1 MKTTHSSRISGKLV
15 TIVMIAW
22 AIMGLCISEINAQT
36 EVLLGE
42 YTFTTGS
49 DQAKASNVLSGIT
62 MSDIYTNGQLTVDYS
77 ADALNTSGWTNPID
91 LTVGRK
97 FSFNLFKNSE
107 LLGFKITKLNL
118 TYKRNQT
125 VNRAMI
131 VYYGSSFEDVGT
143 QFSKRSNKPTTYTLS
158 AFTDTLNS
166 SPAYV
171 PGVCTNNQAQYISI
185 ATVSGNIAEIVSFD
199 KIEVWGYTSVSEK
212 FDMYSPIAAT
222 GTPSEANKMDDN
234 VSLSLTPGWTASNIH
249 VFNVGNTPVA
259 NALLATSST
268 VDAYLKTPVLDL
280 NRPFQVNFR
289 YRSRLASD
297 INTHGLVDIYL
308 DDDQQIWSAQ
318 TFSTTFLSA
327 ETEAFIGS
335 ETSRIKFT
343 APMLEGNQMIY
354 DDIVIS
360 QSTKPALNF
369 ALQSTKVLGTATKST
384 SKVFNLPLKAANLTG
399 DVTLA
404 LQSGANFTL
413 SGGTT
418 ITQTNAEAGTNIAV
432 TFNAPATIGTYTDVL
447 TISAA
452 GTTDR
457 VVTLSAESD
466 LGTGMENLK
475 TGSVA
480 INGNQLLIN
489 GHAGK
494 KASIYNLSGAAL
506 FVHDKIIDNQIFTL
520 PSKGIYLLKVEGD
533 NLMPVAIKVM
543 IK

>member
-1 MKTTHSSRISGKLV
+1 MKTINKSGLSGKLLSF
-15 TIVMIAW
+15 VMIAW
-22 AIMGLCISEINAQT
+22 AIMGFLPTGLSAQT

-42 YTFTTGS
+42 FTFTTGTG
-49 DQAKASNVLSGIT
+49 QAKATSVQSGIT

-77 ADALNTSGWTNPID
+77 TDALNTSGWTNPID

-97 FSFNLFKNSE
+97 FSFSLLKNSE

-118 TYKRNQT
+118 TYKRNQS
-125 VNRAMI
+125 VNRSMNI
-131 VYYGSSFEDVGT
+131 YYGSSYEDAGT
-143 QFSKRSNKPTTYTLS
+143 QFSKRSNKPATYTLS
-158 AFTDTLNS
+158 VFTDTLNS
-166 SPAYV
+166 YPAYV
-171 PGVCTNNQAQYISI
+171 PGVCINNTAQYISI
-185 ATVSGNIAEIVSFD
+185 ATVSGNTTEIVSFD
-199 KIEVWGYTSVSEK
+199 EIEVWGYISINEK

-222 GTPSEANKMDDN
+222 GTPTEANKMDDI

-249 VFNVGNTPVA
+249 VFNVGYLPYA
-259 NALLATSST
+259 NALLATSAT

-280 NRPFQVNFR
+280 NRPFQINFR

-308 DDDQQIWSAQ
+308 DENQKIWNAQ
-318 TFSTTFLSA
+318 TFSTSFLSA
-327 ETEAFIGS
+327 ETDAFIGS
-335 ETSRIKFT
+335 ENSRIKFT
-343 APMLEGNQMIY
+343 APMLDGNQMIY

-369 ALQSTKVLGTATKST
+369 ALQSTKALGAVTKNT
-384 SKVFNLPLKAANLTG
+384 QQVFNLPLKGGNLTG
-399 DVTLA
+399 DVTLS

-418 ITQTNAEAGTNIAV
+418 VTQANAETGTDIAV
-432 TFNAPATIGTYTDVL
+432 TFNAPATVGTYTDVL

-466 LGTGMENLK
+466 LGTGTLNLSD
-475 TGSVA
+475 GSVVV
-480 INGNQLLIN
+480 NGNQLMIN

-494 KASIYNLSGAAL
+494 KATIFNLSGAAL
-506 FVHDKIIDNQIFTL
+506 FVQDRISDSQVFTL
-520 PSKGIYLLKVEGD
+520 PAKGVYLLKMEGD
-533 NLMPVAIKVM
+533 NAMPVTTKVM